1 MAPLVPNARS
11 EEIPTTFP
19 ERSSSMASRRD
30 SVALIRRYL
39 LISVILVTIPLLLV
53 WRFLED
59 AQVAIVATVRA
70 VPLTALTALARDTN
84 GDKPEDGQLDSA
96 GVQLDAGMLSLAGGV
111 VVFAVVVTLIIYRSL
126 PSGV

>member
-1 MAPLVPNARS
+1 
-11 EEIPTTFP
+11 
-19 ERSSSMASRRD
+19 MASRRD

-70 VPLTALTALARDTN
+70 VPLTALTALARATN

-96 GVQLDAGMLSLAGGV
+96 GVQLDAGDAVISRRCRRLRRRRHPDHLPQPPIGGLSPDPVSTHA
-111 VVFAVVVTLIIYRSL
+111 
-126 PSGV
+126 